1 MTWMTP
7 LEASMS
13 AVTTV
18 ASLTITAP
26 PSMEICTSAPFT
38 VATLWPSRV
47 KTTSAGAAVGKT

>member
-1 MTWMTP
+1 
-7 LEASMS
+7 MS

-47 KTTSAGAAVGKT
+47 TTTSAGAAVGKT